1 MTLKQPTCP
10 ACGSTD
16 LRIED
21 TASGRHQC
29 VRCGWRC
36 IVNANG
42 SARDWLTIGKAGT
55 RPARRK
61 RKTQ

>member
-1 MTLKQPTCP
+1 MTKPTCP

-29 VRCGWRC
+29 NRCGWRC
-36 IVNANG
+36 RIGANG
-42 SARDWLTIGKAGT
+42 KAVDWLRIGTAGT
-55 RPARRK
+55 RKPRR
-61 RKTQ
+61 RLTHP